1 METLSTG
8 WKDSSRYTVNRVQE
22 DNINTACTMT
32 QITLPLGWKMN
43 AQYKSGTEDHGP
55 SDGVQHELDNG
66 GTGDHALTDE
76 SETRNGSSGTVDI
89 ANSVKGVNGK
99 KEKSQEGENVP
110 KGWKE
115 SEQKN
120 ITFKF
125 KKKGK
130 LNDKEVVEIRKTHKS
145 LFGWLGRGG
154 KSTNTADVEP
164 MEWEDKEREQ
174 KLERVRIKK
183 LEWATTAAMRKFAL
197 EVINNAVE
205 KVESKHCERIV
216 MEAVEGAW
224 EEIQVHRILKMLGET
239 ERRVQ
244 ERVERSLTASRRDEA
259 YMVEMVLKE
268 EAREER
274 IKLAGMK
281 SINSRKKFEAT
292 KWRNMLQLL
301 RSLNMGDYGME
312 TEEVEAMIVELMEVE
327 EHKYNNDEILMEEFV
342 ELFGPSEDSE
352 DMEHN
357 NVNVIGDTLG
367 VKAKVNIQN
376 TNNISLGMINTT
388 MDQEWSRKRKGE
400 RLSSEQVKRVRMGD
414 YQR

>member
-1 METLSTG
+1 MENRNGKRKNAQEDGEVDNIQNSTKRTKRRKLEPLVGWGEGTSLQGGVEVETLSTG
-8 WKDSSRYTVNRVQE
+8 WKNSRINTLNRVQE

-32 QITLPLGWKMN
+32 QITLPLGWKID
-43 AQYKSGTEDHGP
+43 AQYKVNSGTEDHAP

-89 ANSVKGVNGK
+89 ANNVKGVNDK
-99 KEKSQEGENVP
+99 KEKSQEGEDVP

-120 ITFKF
+120 IKFKF

-145 LFGWLGRGG
+145 LFGWLSRE
-154 KSTNTADVEP
+154 KSINTADVEP

-216 MEAVEGAW
+216 MEAVERAW
-224 EEIQVHRILKMLGET
+224 EEIQVQRILEMLGET

-244 ERVERSLTASRRDEA
+244 ERVERSLTASRREEA

-274 IKLAGMK
+274 IKLARMK
-281 SINSRKKFEAT
+281 SITSRMKFEAT
-292 KWRNMLQLL
+292 KWKRIIQLL
-301 RSLNMGDYGME
+301 KGLNMG
-312 TEEVEAMIVELMEVE
+312 
-327 EHKYNNDEILMEEFV
+327 N
-342 ELFGPSEDSE
+342 
-352 DMEHN
+352 
-357 NVNVIGDTLG
+357 
-367 VKAKVNIQN
+367 
-376 TNNISLGMINTT
+376 
-388 MDQEWSRKRKGE
+388 
-400 RLSSEQVKRVRMGD
+400 
-414 YQR
+414 